1 MARSNMAIVTVKMKG
16 VSMQK
21 SKSLIKS
28 LYFVL
33 AVLSSFGAGW
43 FFFEFI
49 AVMNG
54 YEKWIVAVPRGI
66 LLSCCIFIAALIY
79 YAGYHVQGK
88 ENWGPFNLFLVFIL
102 PAFIPIIPVSMI
114 MPIW

>member
-1 MARSNMAIVTVKMKG
+1 
-16 VSMQK
+16 
-21 SKSLIKS
+21 
-28 LYFVL
+28 
-33 AVLSSFGAGW
+33 
-43 FFFEFI
+43 
-49 AVMNG
+49 
-54 YEKWIVAVPRGI
+54 
-66 LLSCCIFIAALIY
+66 LIY

>member
-43 FFFEFI
+43 CFFKLTI
-49 AVMNG
+49 IM
-54 YEKWIVAVPRGI
+54 YMITIHCRG
-66 LLSCCIFIAALIY
+66 S
-79 YAGYHVQGK
+79 V
-88 ENWGPFNLFLVFIL
+88 
-102 PAFIPIIPVSMI
+102 
-114 MPIW
+114 